1 MHRCF
6 ISLVQ
11 CRHCCLA
18 FSALYSKMNA
28 SSDPLDEDLASV
40 SSSSLQSVLDAI
52 QNCSGGKMLN
62 LPLQQWPAVLPPA
75 LQHAEQVIHGKMQ
88 EQVIQGKMQERD
100 SRENA
105 RA

>member
-1 MHRCF
+1 
-6 ISLVQ
+6 
-11 CRHCCLA
+11 
-18 FSALYSKMNA
+18 MNA